1 MNLSLL
7 KTVGQSMAND
17 YSINWENWTEEE
29 TSLTEKTNK
38 VNTLYYEKL
47 FNSFDLGNEKHTLE
61 LFEDILE
68 NLVSVYMIETLLERK
83 KAVDT
88 LLSSV

>member
-1 MNLSLL
+1 MDKVWQMIIPLIGKIGQKKKLAYL
-7 KTVGQSMAND
+7 KKKNNV
-17 YSINWENWTEEE
+17 
-29 TSLTEKTNK
+29 NK
-38 VNTLYYEKL
+38 LYYEKL
-47 FNSFDLGNEKHTLE
+47 FNNYDIGNEEHTLE

-83 KAVDT
+83 KAVDN

>member
-7 KTVGQSMAND
+7 KTVGQSMAYD

-29 TSLTEKTNK
+29 TSLSEKKNNVNK
-38 VNTLYYEKL
+38 LYYEKL
-47 FNSFDLGNEKHTLE
+47 FNNYDIGNEEHTLE

-83 KAVDT
+83 KAVDN